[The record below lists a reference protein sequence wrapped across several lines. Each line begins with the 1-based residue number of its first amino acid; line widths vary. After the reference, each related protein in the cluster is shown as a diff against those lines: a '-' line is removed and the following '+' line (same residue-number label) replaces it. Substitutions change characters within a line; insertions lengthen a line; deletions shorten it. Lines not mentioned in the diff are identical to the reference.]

1 MAAGLLPGDEVVAI
15 GTTRVRTADEVSK
28 VFRALG
34 DSTPVDITI
43 ARAGV
48 VERLAASVR
57 LDPDAEI
64 ALPIVEPENPLRRK
78 WLRRME

>member
-1 MAAGLLPGDEVVAI
+1 
-15 GTTRVRTADEVSK
+15 VSK